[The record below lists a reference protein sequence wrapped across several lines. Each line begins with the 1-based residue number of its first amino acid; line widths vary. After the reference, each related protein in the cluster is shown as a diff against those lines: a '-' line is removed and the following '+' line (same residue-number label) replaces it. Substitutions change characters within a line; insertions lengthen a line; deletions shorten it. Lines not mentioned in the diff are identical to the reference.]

1 MHEVLITLTASG
13 RTATAMTDFTRKTPT
28 PDPTAAKAADHPS
41 AGRTPAGMPG
51 FAPFDMSPLLDTV
64 EFARNAW
71 LSFGVP
77 SSLTPTMDPGEVDR
91 RIQDLKTVEQWL
103 SMNLN
108 LLKTSIQA
116 LELQRGA
123 LAAFQGH
130 AWPPAAASAAA
141 AGQHQDAHREAPG
154 AGGNPY
160 AWPES
165 APGSFPG
172 GFAGTRASGA
182 PDAPKPS
189 AAADDRPAAE
199 DSPEAD
205 GAKAAAAGQA
215 PADVPGLDP
224 SAWWDLLQRQFQQV
238 AAAVLNPGDAEA
250 ANGDA
255 PGSAP
260 GSDRRGSSA
269 ARAGTGARGKKSTGK
284 KTAARA
290 KKDAAAEQGQ
300 GKGDAA
306 RSRTRT

>member
-1 MHEVLITLTASG
+1 
-13 RTATAMTDFTRKTPT
+13 MTDFTRKTQT
-28 PDPTAAKAADHPS
+28 PDPAAAKAADPSS
-41 AGRTPAGMPG
+41 AGRNPGGMPG

-77 SSLTPTMDPGEVDR
+77 SSLTPTMDPDEVDR

-130 AWPPAAASAAA
+130 AWPPAAASVAS
-141 AGQHQDAHREAPG
+141 GQHQGMHREGPG
-154 AGGNPY
+154 AGSSPY

-165 APGSFPG
+165 AAGSFPG
-172 GFAGTRASGA
+172 GFSGAGAGPA
-182 PDAPKPS
+182 PDAPKPP
-189 AAADDRPAAE
+189 ATADDGPAPE
-199 DSPEAD
+199 DVPEANTA
-205 GAKAAAAGQA
+205 GAAAAGKES
-215 PADVPGLDP
+215 ADVPGLDP

-238 AAAVLNPGDAEA
+238 TAAVLNPGDAEA
-250 ANGDA
+250 ASGDA
-255 PGSAP
+255 PGSTP
-260 GSDRRGSSA
+260 GSGRRGSSA
-269 ARAGTGARGKKSTGK
+269 ARAEAGVRGKKSTGK
-284 KTAARA
+284 KTAART
-290 KKDAAAEQGQ
+290 KKDVAAEQGQ
-300 GKGDAA
+300 GGAI